1 LPIKSKH
8 RSNRKQAALACS
20 WLQWVLLLAARS
32 APWQAQTC
40 DAAGTVKPGRRPA
53 INLGLSLVRDQ
64 ETLMSDI
71 ALLPQVEAFLGRRH
85 ALFIDGRY
93 VESQGNQSLDVINP
107 ATGQVIAQVSDAVAA
122 DIDAAVESSRRG
134 FKQWSQTAP
143 AVRGHVLLK
152 LADLLEQNREELAQ
166 IETCQSGKIIHIS
179 RAFEVDQAA
188 HFLRYYAGWA
198 TKISGQTLTP
208 SLPSFAGERYTAF
221 TLREPVGVVV
231 GIVPWNFSTMIAIWK
246 LASALV
252 TGCSIIIKPSEFTPL
267 TILRI
272 AELAMQAGLPAG
284 ALNVVTGGG
293 LVGKGLIEH
302 SGTDKVS
309 FTGSVPTGIAVGQT
323 AMGAGLTRATLE
335 LGGKNA
341 AGFLRDVDP
350 EVAVNGIIEA
360 GFLHSGQICA
370 AAERFFVHRS
380 QIEPIM
386 DKLSQRL
393 SQLNIGSPLDERTEF
408 GPVTNRPHQ
417 QKLGEFF
424 AKARAQNNTIIHG
437 GKLIEGPGC
446 YVEPTII
453 LANRRDDTLLHEET
467 FGPIATFFP
476 YDSEEELLELM
487 NDSPYGLS
495 ASLWT
500 QDLGKALRMI
510 PAIEAG
516 TVWVNMHT
524 LLDPAVPFGGSK
536 ASGIGREFGSAFI
549 DYYTEMKSVMISY

>member
-1 LPIKSKH
+1 
-8 RSNRKQAALACS
+8 
-20 WLQWVLLLAARS
+20 
-32 APWQAQTC
+32 
-40 DAAGTVKPGRRPA
+40 
-53 INLGLSLVRDQ
+53 
-64 ETLMSDI
+64 MSDI
-71 ALLPQVEAFLGRRH
+71 ALLPQVEAFLARHH

-93 VESQGNQSLDVINP
+93 VQSQSAQTLDVVNP
-107 ATGQVIAQVSDAVAA
+107 ATGQVIAQVSEASPG
-122 DIDAAVESSRRG
+122 DIDAAVESARRG
-134 FKQWSQTAP
+134 FKQWSAVAP

-152 LADLLEQNREELAQ
+152 LAGLLERHREELAQ
-166 IETCQSGKIIHIS
+166 IETCQSGKIIQIS

-198 TKISGQTLTP
+198 TKISGQTITP

-272 AELAMQAGLPAG
+272 AELAMDAGLPPG

-293 LVGKGLIEH
+293 QVGKGLIEH
-302 SGTDKVS
+302 PGTNKVS
-309 FTGSVPTGIAVGQT
+309 FTGSVPTGLAVGQS

-341 AGFLRDVDP
+341 AGFLPDVAAD
-350 EVAVNGIIEA
+350 VAVNGIIEA

-380 QIEPIM
+380 QLEPIM
-386 DKLSQRL
+386 DKLAQRL
-393 SQLNIGSPLDERTEF
+393 SKLNIGSPLDEATEF
-408 GPVTNRPHQ
+408 GPVTNRQHQ
-417 QKLGEFF
+417 RKLGEFF
-424 AKARAQNNTIIHG
+424 AKARAQDNTIIHG
-437 GKLIEGPGC
+437 GKLIDGPGC

-453 LANRRDDTLLHEET
+453 LANSRSDTLLHEET
-467 FGPIATFFP
+467 FGPIATFLP

-487 NDSPYGLS
+487 NDTPFGLS

-500 QDLGKALRMI
+500 NDLGKALRMV

-536 ASGIGREFGSAFI
+536 SSGMGREFGSAFI
-549 DYYTEMKSVMISY
+549 DDYTELKSVMIRY

>member
-1 LPIKSKH
+1 
-8 RSNRKQAALACS
+8 
-20 WLQWVLLLAARS
+20 
-32 APWQAQTC
+32 
-40 DAAGTVKPGRRPA
+40 
-53 INLGLSLVRDQ
+53 
-64 ETLMSDI
+64 MSDI
-71 ALLPQVEAFLGRRH
+71 ALLPQVEAFLARHH

-93 VESQGNQSLDVINP
+93 VQSQSAQTLDVVNP
-107 ATGQVIAQVSDAVAA
+107 ATGQVIAQVSEASPG
-122 DIDAAVESSRRG
+122 DIDAAVESARRG
-134 FKQWSQTAP
+134 FKQWSALAP

-152 LADLLEQNREELAQ
+152 LADLLERHREELAQ
-166 IETCQSGKIIHIS
+166 IETCQSGKIIQIS

-198 TKISGQTLTP
+198 TKISGQTITP

-272 AELAMQAGLPAG
+272 AELAMDAGLPPG

-293 LVGKGLIEH
+293 QVGKGLIEH
-302 SGTDKVS
+302 PGTNKVS
-309 FTGSVPTGIAVGQT
+309 FTGSVPTGLAVGQS

-341 AGFLRDVDP
+341 AGFLPDVAAD
-350 EVAVNGIIEA
+350 VAVNGIIEA

-380 QIEPIM
+380 QLEPIM
-386 DKLSQRL
+386 DKLAQRL
-393 SQLNIGSPLDERTEF
+393 SKLNIGSPLDEATEF
-408 GPVTNRPHQ
+408 GPVTNRQHQ
-417 QKLGEFF
+417 RKLGEFF
-424 AKARAQNNTIIHG
+424 AKARAQDNTIIHG
-437 GKLIEGPGC
+437 GKLIDGPGC

-453 LANRRDDTLLHEET
+453 LANSRSDTLLHEET
-467 FGPIATFFP
+467 FGPIATFLP

-487 NDSPYGLS
+487 NDTPFGLS

-500 QDLGKALRMI
+500 NDLGKALRMV

-536 ASGIGREFGSAFI
+536 SSGMGREFGSAFI
-549 DYYTEMKSVMISY
+549 DDYTELKSVMIRY

>member
-1 LPIKSKH
+1 
-8 RSNRKQAALACS
+8 
-20 WLQWVLLLAARS
+20 
-32 APWQAQTC
+32 
-40 DAAGTVKPGRRPA
+40 
-53 INLGLSLVRDQ
+53 
-64 ETLMSDI
+64 MSDI
-71 ALLPQVEAFLGRRH
+71 ALLPQVEAFLARHH

-93 VESQGNQSLDVINP
+93 VQSQSAQTLDVVNP
-107 ATGQVIAQVSDAVAA
+107 ATGQVIAQVSEASPG
-122 DIDAAVESSRRG
+122 DIDAAVESARRG
-134 FKQWSQTAP
+134 FKQWSAVAP

-152 LADLLEQNREELAQ
+152 LADLLERHREELAQ
-166 IETCQSGKIIHIS
+166 IETCQSGKIIQIS

-198 TKISGQTLTP
+198 TKISGQTITP

-272 AELAMQAGLPAG
+272 AELAMDAGLPPG

-293 LVGKGLIEH
+293 QVGKSLIEH
-302 SGTDKVS
+302 PGTNKVS
-309 FTGSVPTGIAVGQT
+309 FTGSVPTGLAVGQS

-341 AGFLRDVDP
+341 AGFLPDVAAD
-350 EVAVNGIIEA
+350 VAVNGIIEA

-380 QIEPIM
+380 QLEPIM
-386 DKLSQRL
+386 DKLAQRL
-393 SQLNIGSPLDERTEF
+393 SKLNIGSPLDEATEF
-408 GPVTNRPHQ
+408 GPVTNRQHQ
-417 QKLGEFF
+417 RKLGEFF
-424 AKARAQNNTIIHG
+424 AKARAQDNTIIHG
-437 GKLIEGPGC
+437 GKLIDGPGC

-453 LANRRDDTLLHEET
+453 LANSRSDTLLHEET
-467 FGPIATFFP
+467 FGPIATFLP

-487 NDSPYGLS
+487 NDTPFGLS

-500 QDLGKALRMI
+500 NDLGKALRMV

-536 ASGIGREFGSAFI
+536 SSGMGREFGSAFI
-549 DYYTEMKSVMISY
+549 DDYTELKSVMIRY

>member
-1 LPIKSKH
+1 
-8 RSNRKQAALACS
+8 
-20 WLQWVLLLAARS
+20 
-32 APWQAQTC
+32 
-40 DAAGTVKPGRRPA
+40 
-53 INLGLSLVRDQ
+53 
-64 ETLMSDI
+64 MSDI
-71 ALLPQVEAFLGRRH
+71 ALLPQVEAFLARHH

-93 VESQGNQSLDVINP
+93 VQSQSAQTLDVVNP
-107 ATGQVIAQVSDAVAA
+107 ATGQVIAQVSEASPG
-122 DIDAAVESSRRG
+122 DIDAAVESARRG
-134 FKQWSQTAP
+134 FKQWSAVAP

-152 LADLLEQNREELAQ
+152 LADLLERHREELAQ
-166 IETCQSGKIIHIS
+166 IETCQSGKIIQIS

-198 TKISGQTLTP
+198 TKISGQTITP

-272 AELAMQAGLPAG
+272 AELAMDAGLPPG

-293 LVGKGLIEH
+293 QVGKGLIEH
-302 SGTDKVS
+302 PGTNKVS
-309 FTGSVPTGIAVGQT
+309 FTGSVPTGLAVGQS

-341 AGFLRDVDP
+341 AGFLPDVAAD
-350 EVAVNGIIEA
+350 VAVNGIIEA

-380 QIEPIM
+380 QLEPIM
-386 DKLSQRL
+386 DKLAQRL
-393 SQLNIGSPLDERTEF
+393 SKLNIGSPLDEATEF
-408 GPVTNRPHQ
+408 GPVTNRQHQ
-417 QKLGEFF
+417 RKLGEFF
-424 AKARAQNNTIIHG
+424 AKARAQDNTIIHG
-437 GKLIEGPGC
+437 GKLIDGPGC

-453 LANRRDDTLLHEET
+453 LANSRCDTLLHEET
-467 FGPIATFFP
+467 FGPIATFLP

-487 NDSPYGLS
+487 NDTPFGLS

-500 QDLGKALRMI
+500 NDLGKALRMV

-536 ASGIGREFGSAFI
+536 SSGMGREFGSAFI
-549 DYYTEMKSVMISY
+549 DDYTELKSVMIRY